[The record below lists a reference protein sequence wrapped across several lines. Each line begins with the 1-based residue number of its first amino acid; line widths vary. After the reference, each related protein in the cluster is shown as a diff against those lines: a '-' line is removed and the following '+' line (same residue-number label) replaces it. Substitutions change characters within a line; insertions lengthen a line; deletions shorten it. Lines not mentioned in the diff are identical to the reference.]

1 MLTLLK
7 FIARPT
13 SAKESQS
20 LQDKSTAL
28 KQVYFLLFFI
38 TVSALVKAQKI
49 DSLFFNLY
57 TDSLKKGSWNY
68 INVDA
73 KLSNGKYI
81 PLTQEQLSFK
91 VSNGKLQGNSIW
103 IDWDFADDS
112 VVVAVE
118 LKQNPS
124 VHRSITIW
132 IKKQD
137 LQMNIPVHDSLLQQ
151 LNNRPKTSTSKKKK
165 GKN

>member
-28 KQVYFLLFFI
+28 KRVYFLLFFI
-38 TVSALVKAQKI
+38 AASFITKAQKI

-73 KLSNGKYI
+73 KLSNGKYT
-81 PLTQEQLSFK
+81 PLTHEQLSFK

-103 IDWDFADDS
+103 IDWEFADDS
-112 VVVAVE
+112 VVVVVE

-124 VHRSITIW
+124 VRRSITIW